1 MPHVTRLVRIYFQPD
16 KVDEF
21 LAFYQ
26 QLRPQIARQPG
37 CISVQLLRQANDPA
51 AFATWSV
58 WESQAA
64 LDAYRTS
71 EFFRS
76 FWPQVK
82 TWFRQPAE
90 AVSFDPVE

>member
-1 MPHVTRLVRIYFQPD
+1 MLTRLVRMHFQPD
-16 KVDEF
+16 CVAEF
-21 LAFYQ
+21 LAFYEQ
-26 QLRPQIARQPG
+26 VRPKIAQQPG
-37 CISVQLLRQANDPA
+37 CISVQLLRQADDPA
-51 AFATWSV
+51 SFATWSV
-58 WESQAA
+58 WESSEA

-90 AVSFDPVE
+90 AISFDPVE

>member
-1 MPHVTRLVRIYFQPD
+1 MLTRLVRMYFQPD

-21 LAFYQ
+21 LAFYE
-26 QLRPQIARQPG
+26 QLRPKIAQQPG
-37 CISVQLLRQANDPA
+37 CISVQLLRQTDDPA

-58 WESQAA
+58 WESAAA

-71 EFFRS
+71 AFFKS
-76 FWPQVK
+76 FWPQVR

-90 AVSFDPVE
+90 AVSFERIE

>member
-1 MPHVTRLVRIYFQPD
+1 MLARLVRMYFQPD
-16 KVDEF
+16 RVEEF

-26 QLRPQIARQPG
+26 QVRPQIARQQG
-37 CISVQLLRQANDPA
+37 CVSVLLVRQADDPA

-58 WESQAA
+58 WESAAA

-71 EFFRS
+71 DFFRG

-90 AVSFDPVE
+90 AISFDLVE